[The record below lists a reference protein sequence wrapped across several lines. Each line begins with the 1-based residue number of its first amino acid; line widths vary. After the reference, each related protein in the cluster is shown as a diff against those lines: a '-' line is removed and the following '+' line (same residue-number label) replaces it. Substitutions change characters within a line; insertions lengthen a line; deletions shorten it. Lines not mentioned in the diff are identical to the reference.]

1 MNEVQDD
8 EKILSRV
15 MEGEEMDS
23 MFVVGGWTTS
33 DKILREPVFEWAHL
47 LARIYPTEKTVKASK
62 GVHPSIVPG
71 EKL

>member
-33 DKILREPVFEWAHL
+33 GKILREPVFE
-47 LARIYPTEKTVKASK
+47 
-62 GVHPSIVPG
+62 
-71 EKL
+71 